1 MKLEITPIGY
11 VKNEFKAPGPVQEPN
26 KVISRIE
33 IKEELA
39 EGLNKI
45 EEQSLIDVLFYFH
58 RSDHYSLN
66 TRTFTGEQR
75 GLFATR
81 SPNRLNKL
89 GITRV
94 RFLRREENTLF
105 VTGLDA
111 IDGSPV
117 IDLKPADHLAPKES
131 EADADAYL
139 KRMKQNPRFGIL
151 IKIKDG
157 QTDQLL
163 LEAGQL
169 HGHYCPGLAL
179 GVMAAQRAM
188 AEIRSLSDGMED
200 LLAIVETN
208 NCFADGVQF
217 VTGCSFGNNALIF
230 KDFGKMA
237 LTLTKRDG
245 RGLRICTQNEALDRI
260 NARVPEFDPLFQKVV
275 VEQNRDEGILRQFKE
290 ISTHCSFETLKLP
303 FDELFTIKHVK
314 SSIPPYAPIMESLVC
329 NTCGEAFMASKGASG
344 TVVPICKSCSTEVY
358 PFLDGRGI
366 NR

>member
-1 MKLEITPIGY
+1 MQLEITPIGY
-11 VKNEFKAPGPVQEPN
+11 VKNEFKTAAAVQEPN

-33 IKEELA
+33 IEKELA
-39 EGLNKI
+39 DGLHKI

-58 RSDHYSLN
+58 RSEHYSLN

-89 GITRV
+89 GVTRV
-94 RFLRREENTLF
+94 RLIRREENTLF

-117 IDLKPADHLAPKES
+117 IDLKPADYLAPTEES
-131 EADADAYL
+131 EADAYL
-139 KRMKQNPRFGIL
+139 KRMKQNPRFDIL
-151 IKIKDG
+151 RKIKDG

-163 LEAGQL
+163 LEVGQL
-169 HGHYCPGLAL
+169 HGHFCPGLAL
-179 GVMAAQRAM
+179 GVMAAQKAM
-188 AEIRSLSDGMED
+188 SEIRSLSDGMED

-237 LTLTKRDG
+237 LTLTTRDG
-245 RGLRICTQNEALDRI
+245 RGVRISTQNEALDRI
-260 NARVPEFDPLFQKVV
+260 NRRVPEFDPLFQEVV
-275 VEQNRDEGILRQFKE
+275 VAQNRDEGILRQFKE
-290 ISTHCSFETLKLP
+290 TSTRCSFETLLLP
-303 FDELFTIKHVK
+303 FDELFAIKRVETT
-314 SSIPPYAPIMESLVC
+314 IPPYAPIMESLVC
-329 NTCGEAFMASKGASG
+329 NTCAEAFMASKNASD
-344 TVVPICKSCSTEVY
+344 TEVPVCRSCSTKVY

-366 NR
+366 NI